1 MQSQLAVGQA
11 IQESFDDC
19 DYNKQRLNGKIK
31 YIYANTYI
39 YIYIYIYILHI
50 YKHTNIYTYIYV
62 YIFDKRYF

>member
-39 YIYIYIYILHI
+39 YIYIYIYI
-50 YKHTNIYTYIYV
+50 TYI
-62 YIFDKRYF
+62 